1 MKRKFKVGDKVRCEY
16 GEGVIVYIDQVY
28 IYTSIPYLVLVD
40 GNSLWKAEEE
50 LTLLES
56 SLFKPIPGK
65 YIVKTRNGNLYL
77 LVECTDEKLVG
88 INIKDDSYV
97 DFNLDDDLKD
107 LDDHDFDIMEVFEFA
122 AACWSGIKYDLKSV
136 WEREAEA
143 KEMTIAEIEKELGYK
158 VKVVKG

>member
-16 GEGVIVYIDQVY
+16 GEGVIVYIDPVY
-28 IYTSIPYLVLVD
+28 IPTSIPYLVFVD
-40 GNSLWKAEEE
+40 GNPLWKAEEE
-50 LTLLES
+50 LTLLETS
-56 SLFKPIPGK
+56 SFKLIPGK
-65 YIVKTRNGNLYL
+65 HIVKTCNGNLYL

-88 INIKDDSYV
+88 INIKDDRYV

-107 LDDHDFDIMEVFEFA
+107 LDDHDFDIMEVFEFVA
-122 AACWSGIKYDLKSV
+122 PYWENITSFLKSV
-136 WEREAEA
+136 WKREET

>member
-1 MKRKFKVGDKVRCEY
+1 MKYKFKVGDKVRCEER
-16 GEGVIVYIDQVY
+16 EGVIVYIDQVY
-28 IYTSIPYLVLVD
+28 IHTSIPYLVFVNK
-40 GNSLWKAEEE
+40 GYYWKAEEE

-56 SLFKPIPGK
+56 SSFKPIPGK
-65 YIVKTRNGNLYL
+65 HIVKTRNGNLYL

-88 INIKDDSYV
+88 INIKDDHYAG
-97 DFNLDDDLKD
+97 FNLDDKLKD

-122 AACWSGIKYDLKSV
+122 ATCWSGIKYDLERV
-136 WEREAEA
+136 WKREET

>member
-1 MKRKFKVGDKVRCEY
+1 MKYKFKVGDKVRCED
-16 GEGVIVYIDQVY
+16 GEGVIVYIDQVC
-28 IYTSIPYLVLVD
+28 IHTRIPYLVLVD

-50 LTLLES
+50 LTLLETS
-56 SLFKPIPGK
+56 SFKLIPGK
-65 YIVKTRNGNLYL
+65 HIVKTRNGNLYL
-77 LVECTDEKLVG
+77 LVECTGEKLVG
-88 INIKDDSYV
+88 INIKDDLYV

-122 AACWSGIKYDLKSV
+122 VTCWSEIKYDLERV
-136 WEREAEA
+136 WKREEA

>member
-1 MKRKFKVGDKVRCEY
+1 MKYKFKIGDKVRCED

-28 IYTSIPYLVLVD
+28 IHTSIPYLVFVD

-56 SLFKPIPGK
+56 SSFKLIPGK
-65 YIVKTRNGNLYL
+65 HIVKTRNGNLYL

-88 INIKDDSYV
+88 INIKDDLYV

-122 AACWSGIKYDLKSV
+122 AACWSRIKYDLERV
-136 WEREAEA
+136 WKREETE
-143 KEMTIAEIEKELGYK
+143 EMTIAEIEKELGYK